1 MQIVS
6 GVTYVDRHVIRMF
19 QPTLG
24 QDELSA
30 IAEVFADNWP
40 GAGPRLKAF
49 EKAFAAYIGAESEQM
64 IGVTSCTE
72 GLFQSVAA
80 LELSPST
87 EIILPTISF
96 IGAGHA
102 VRASGARL
110 RLIDVDPLTLN
121 PRPEHVEKALTA
133 QTKAILLLH
142 YGGRL
147 DWIRDIAALAKARN
161 VALIE
166 DSACALGGR
175 CNGDSY
181 GTFGDIGVWSFDAM
195 KLLVTGDG
203 GMIRI
208 RDEALRQRVYQ
219 RIVLGG
225 VRPGLE
231 GAVSSRARWWEL
243 NPAACGRWSSM
254 NDLAAAIGL
263 VQLKRINSFIDRRR
277 QIVRTYNSAFA
288 EIPWLRLPPP
298 PTEENAPYFYWIQA
312 PVEIRDK
319 LAYYLHQR
327 DIYTTFRYWP
337 LHRTSLY
344 ADSGSYP
351 GADLAAD
358 TTLLLPMHQNLSDS
372 DVDRIAE
379 SVCAFKI

>member
-1 MQIVS
+1 M
-6 GVTYVDRHVIRMF
+6 IRMF

-49 EKAFAAYIGAESEQM
+49 ENAFAAYIGAESEQM

-87 EIILPTISF
+87 EVILPTISF
-96 IGAGHA
+96 IGAAHA
-102 VRASGARL
+102 VRASGARI
-110 RLIDVDPLTLN
+110 RLVDVDPLTLN
-121 PRPEHVEKALTA
+121 PLPEHIEKALTA
-133 QTKAILLLH
+133 QTRAILLLH
-142 YGGRL
+142 FGGRL
-147 DWIRDIAALAKARN
+147 DWIQDIAQLAKARN
-161 VALIE
+161 VVLIE

-181 GTFGDIGVWSFDAM
+181 GTFGDIGVWSFDSM
-195 KLLVTGDG
+195 KLMSTGDG

-208 RDEALRQRVYQ
+208 RDQALRQRVYQ
-219 RIVLGG
+219 HVILGG

-231 GAVSSRARWWEL
+231 GAASSRARWWEL
-243 NPAACGRWSSM
+243 NPACWGRWSSM

-263 VQLKRINSFIDRRR
+263 VQLRRVNSFIDRRR
-277 QIVRTYNSAFA
+277 QIAGTYNSAFA
-288 EIPWLRLPPP
+288 GIPWLRLPPP
-298 PTEENAPYFYWIQA
+298 PTAESVPYFYWIQA
-312 PVEIRDK
+312 PNDIRDK

-327 DIYTTFRYWP
+327 GIYTTFRYWP

-358 TTLLLPMHQNLSDS
+358 TTLLIPIHQNLSDS
-372 DVDRIAE
+372 DVDKIVE
-379 SVCAFKI
+379 SVLSFKT